1 MGTSR
6 IVGLGSR
13 PHRLHVVLLILVLGG
28 AMLLV
33 SPAVRPATAATSPT
47 VYTGSARLA
56 TGSLTDIYG
65 SGWPAGRSV
74 YIYLGTQLWESP
86 PADDDGEFYLRSYVP
101 VTTLPGPTPL
111 VANEPISQTT
121 ASTSV
126 TVRTDWAQDG
136 FGPSHAGVNASEV
149 LVGPSNAATLARKW
163 SAPLAT
169 NDGGPSR
176 VLVTGSTFN
185 IVLVRE
191 RTTLSALRT
200 ADGSVLWRKTVP
212 GSWPV
217 VAAGNERVFML
228 TSTGEVRALS
238 LVDGATAWQQNLG
251 EGASVK
257 AVSATYDD
265 GADYDAKPRLVVT
278 LNTPSSGGRVVAFN
292 PADGRLLWKRAT
304 TSNVGGAAV
313 HDGWVYFGTDQGKA
327 VALYLLYGSIRWS
340 TQTKAYAL
348 GQPAVSDKTVVFG
361 ASTTEDDAGYQ
372 GQTGPVGL
380 YAFDEGTGAQRWAY
394 ESGYG
399 LGLVT
404 RPAVAS
410 GVVYAGLAEVGD
422 GASANA
428 VKAFTLSSGAVRWSF
443 SAANTAGG
451 QGWTDP
457 AVANGVVYVGS
468 CGPNQKFLA
477 LGASGG
483 AKLRDYNPNRCS
495 TAAPVNAR
503 VYLGGRDTVE
513 ALGLPVEIPPTATIN
528 DAALGEGSE
537 RLGYSAGWQVGKNG
551 STYGGDDH
559 YTATAGRTVTTRF
572 TGIGLRY
579 WFSTAPYHGIAA
591 VSIDGGPETRVDLYR
606 SERRDKQAVW
616 TSPVLT
622 RGEHR
627 ITIRATGTRNPS
639 SSGSTITVDRIDFGH

>member
-1 MGTSR
+1 MDAFR

-13 PHRLHVVLLILVLGG
+13 PHRLRSVFLIAVLVGALMLVT
-28 AMLLV
+28 
-33 SPAVRPATAATSPT
+33 PAVTPAAAAPSPT
-47 VYTGSARLA
+47 VSTGSNRLA
-56 TGSLTDIYG
+56 TGSLSDIKG
-65 SGWPAGRSV
+65 AGWPAGRTV
-74 YIYLGTQLWESP
+74 YVYLGTRLWESP
-86 PADDDGEFYLRSYVP
+86 PADDNGDFYMRSYVP
-101 VTTLPGPTPL
+101 VTTLPGTVPL

-121 ASTSV
+121 ASTSI

-136 FGPSHAGVNASEV
+136 FGPSHTGANPSEV
-149 LVGPSNAATLARKW
+149 LVGPSNAGTLTRKW

-169 NDGGPSR
+169 NEGQPSR

-185 IVLVRE
+185 VVLVRE

-200 ADGSVLWRKTVP
+200 TDGSVLWRKTVP

-217 VAAGNERVFML
+217 VAAGNEWVFML

-251 EGASVK
+251 EGTSVE

-265 GADYDAKPRLVVT
+265 GADYDARPRLVVT

-340 TQTKAYAL
+340 TQTKAHAL

-361 ASTTEDDAGYQ
+361 ASATEDDVGYQ

-380 YAFDEGTGAQRWAY
+380 YAFDEGTGAQRWSY

-399 LGLVT
+399 LGVVA
-404 RPAVAS
+404 RPAVAN

-428 VKAFTLSSGAVRWSF
+428 VKAFSLSSGAVRWSF

-451 QGWTDP
+451 RGWTDP

-477 LGASGG
+477 LSAASG

-495 TAAPVNAR
+495 TPAPVNAR

-513 ALGLPVEIPPTATIN
+513 ALGLPVEIPATATIN
-528 DAALGEGSE
+528 DTAVGDSPE
-537 RLGYSAGWQVGKNG
+537 RLVYSPGWQVGKNG

-559 YTATAGRTVTTRF
+559 YAATAGRTVTTRF

-606 SERRDKQAVW
+606 PERRDKQAFW
-616 TSPVLT
+616 TSPLLS

-627 ITIRATGTRNPS
+627 VTIRATGTRNPS